1 MEKSTMRKREIHFV
15 EHVFGRQNHLRSLYN
30 IALRGGGKTSSMKT
44 SSMKTSSMRKGTRYD
59 KSIFW
64 R

>member
-44 SSMKTSSMRKGTRYD
+44 SSMRKGTRYD